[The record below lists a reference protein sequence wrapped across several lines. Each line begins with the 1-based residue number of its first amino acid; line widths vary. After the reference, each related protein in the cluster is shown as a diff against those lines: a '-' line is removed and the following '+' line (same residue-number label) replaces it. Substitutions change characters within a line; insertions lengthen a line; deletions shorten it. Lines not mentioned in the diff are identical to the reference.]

1 MSKITVKNVVSA
13 LLAAGIAT
21 ASAQA
26 QAIATPKIDTS
37 DKMQKMMKG
46 MEKCYGVVK
55 AGMNDCGSSVSN
67 KCAGTSLVDGD
78 KSAWLLVPK
87 GTCNKI
93 VGSSMKPPADT
104 TNLPAKS

>member
-1 MSKITVKNVVSA
+1 MSKITVKNLVSA
-13 LLAAGIAT
+13 ILAAGIAST
-21 ASAQA
+21 CVQA

-46 MEKCYGVVK
+46 MEKCYGIAK
-55 AGMNDCGSSVSN
+55 AGMNDCGSAVSN

-78 KSAWLLVPK
+78 KEAWLLVPK

-93 VGSSMKPPADT
+93 VGSSMKPPAADT
-104 TNLPAKS
+104 TLPAKS

>member
-1 MSKITVKNVVSA
+1 MSKIIIKNVISA
-13 LLAAGIAT
+13 ILATGIS
-21 ASAQA
+21 SACVQA
-26 QAIATPKIDTS
+26 QAIATPKMDTS

-67 KCAGTSLVDGD
+67 KCAGTSLVDSD
-78 KSAWLLVPK
+78 KAAWLLVPK

-93 VGSSMKPPADT
+93 VGSSMKPPAADT
-104 TNLPAKS
+104 TLPAKS